1 VSLPDS
7 SSVDGALV
15 GKLPVGKAG
24 GKLGGGLCL
33 PPIVNQTM
41 NTASNSATS
50 ASRSIHAIAMLSCV
64 AALCALVGSCATVP
78 GPAPLAGSGGA
89 APATEPASVFFQ
101 AVPFSALPGWSN
113 DSPSAALPSFAA
125 SCRALIARPESAAI
139 WRPACAA
146 ASVVAARDDAGA
158 RAFFE
163 AQFTPYRVTTA
174 DGTDA
179 GRVTGYYEPMLK
191 GSRVRNDRYRYP
203 LYAPPDDLLTIELG
217 EIFPELKSERV
228 RGRLDGK
235 RVLPYWS
242 RAEIEA
248 GQAGLSGRE
257 LVWVD
262 DPVEAFFVHIQ
273 GSARVELADRSTV
286 RIGYADQNGHR
297 YRSIGRVLIERGE
310 LTLEQASMQGIKA
323 WGRNHPD
330 KLPSLLD
337 ENPSYVFFR
346 EIRADPDNGIDGPIG
361 ALGVPLAAGRAIAVD
376 PRFLP
381 LGAPLFLATTY
392 PLSDARLQ
400 RLVLAQDTGGAIRG
414 ALRADFFWGSGD
426 DAAQNAGRMNQPGQ
440 MWLLWPK
447 AATPPA
453 SLKPGNRQL
462 PTAP

>member
-1 VSLPDS
+1 M
-7 SSVDGALV
+7 
-15 GKLPVGKAG
+15 GKAG
-24 GKLGGGLCL
+24 GKLGGGLRL

-50 ASRSIHAIAMLSCV
+50 ASRSIHAIAMLSSV
-64 AALCALVGSCATVP
+64 AALCALLASCATVP
-78 GPAPLAGSGGA
+78 RPAPLVSSTGA
-89 APATEPASVFFQ
+89 APATEPASVLFQ

-113 DSPSAALPSFAA
+113 DTPSAALPPFAA

-146 ASVVAARDDAGA
+146 ASAVTAHDDAGA
-158 RAFFE
+158 LAFFE

-174 DGTDA
+174 DGIDV

-203 LYAPPDDLLTIELG
+203 LYAPPDDLLTVELG

-235 RVLPYWS
+235 RVVPYWA
-242 RAEIEA
+242 RAEIDA
-248 GQAGLSGRE
+248 GQARLSGRE
-257 LVWVD
+257 LVWLD
-262 DPVEAFFVHIQ
+262 DPIEAFFVHIQ
-273 GSARVELADRSTV
+273 GSARIELADRSSIRV
-286 RIGYADQNGHR
+286 GYADQNGHP

-310 LTLEQASMQGIKA
+310 LTLDKASMQGIKA
-323 WGRNHPD
+323 WGRQHPD
-330 KLPSLLD
+330 KLPSLLA

-346 EIRADPDNGIDGPIG
+346 EIAADPVHGIDGPIG

-376 PRFLP
+376 ARFLP
-381 LGAPLFLATTY
+381 LGAPVFLATTY

-414 ALRADFFWGSGD
+414 ALRADYFWGSGD
-426 DAAQNAGRMNQPGQ
+426 DAGRNAGRMNQTGR
-440 MWLLWPK
+440 MWLLWPND
-447 AATPPA
+447 AAPP
-453 SLKPGNRQL
+453 GVIGRR
-462 PTAP
+462 